1 MKHTYALS
9 LKKIH
14 IVLISFQQAAQLTT
28 VCGQSDFQ
36 RKMVDS
42 IWRYLVLQNLFFS
55 DASELK
61 DIKQGSH
68 QPQ

>member
-42 IWRYLVLQNLFFS
+42 I
-55 DASELK
+55 
-61 DIKQGSH
+61 
-68 QPQ
+68 